1 VNDELNEQDIR
12 EIAERLRVID
22 ARAQA
27 LAKDDRFYDDA
38 SVLEFLQET
47 LAYAEQALQEVRRL
61 RAALADIFDIV
72 DARDY
77 DGMPFSYWLQGDPA
91 LLRLHE
97 YAAMVGK
104 TLDEP

>member
-1 VNDELNEQDIR
+1 
-12 EIAERLRVID
+12 LRVID
-22 ARAQA
+22 TVATSLLTDAS
-27 LAKDDRFYDDA
+27 FYDDH

-61 RAALADIFDIV
+61 RAALADIFESI
-72 DARDY
+72 DACDY
-77 DGMPFSYWLQGDPA
+77 DGMPFSYWLQGLPG

-104 TLDEP
+104 TLHEP

>member
-1 VNDELNEQDIR
+1 MNDELSEQDIQ

-22 ARAQA
+22 AHAQA
-27 LAKDDRFYDDA
+27 TAKDDRFDDDP

-61 RAALADIFDIV
+61 RVALADIFDTI
-72 DARDY
+72 DASDY
-77 DGMPFSYWLQGDPA
+77 DGMPFSYWLQGLPG